1 MRKMETNE
9 YQHLELALRMFK
21 EAKECIEK
29 EDAVQA
35 SEKLYKTSEEA
46 LKAIA
51 ARFALREY
59 EEAEKR
65 GRWTTTLL
73 FDAVRRLSATKPEI
87 INFWDHAWT
96 LHVEGFHEARLV
108 LEDVKE
114 RVKFIEELV
123 RLAKEM
129 R

>member
-1 MRKMETNE
+1 MEIDE
-9 YQHLELALRMFK
+9 YQHLELALRMFE
-21 EAKECIEK
+21 EAEECIKK

-35 SEKLYKTSEEA
+35 SEKLYKASEEA
-46 LKAIA
+46 LKVLAI
-51 ARFALREY
+51 RLREY

-65 GRWTTTLL
+65 SRWTTTLL
-73 FDAVRRLSATKPEI
+73 FGAVRRLSEIKPEI
-87 INFWDHAWT
+87 INLWDHAWT

-129 R
+129 RELEG